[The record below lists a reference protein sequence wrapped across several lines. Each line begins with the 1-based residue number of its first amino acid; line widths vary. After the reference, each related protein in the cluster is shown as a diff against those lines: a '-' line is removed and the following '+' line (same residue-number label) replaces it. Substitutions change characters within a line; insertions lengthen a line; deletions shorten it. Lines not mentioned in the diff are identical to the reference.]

1 MRLLPQLRQ
10 GKVVEPKVFIVKGR
24 DRAYY
29 QVRSVAELRDLALG
43 GDVEYALNHYV
54 EMSWTND
61 SVSLKLQLVPLV
73 IKQDLIVFRAMLALQ
88 YNGERLIVDEPLP
101 RVSFSHNDGLLVP
114 PEVLAFLQARR
125 C

>member
-88 YNGERLIVDEPLP
+88 
-101 RVSFSHNDGLLVP
+101 
-114 PEVLAFLQARR
+114 
-125 C
+125 